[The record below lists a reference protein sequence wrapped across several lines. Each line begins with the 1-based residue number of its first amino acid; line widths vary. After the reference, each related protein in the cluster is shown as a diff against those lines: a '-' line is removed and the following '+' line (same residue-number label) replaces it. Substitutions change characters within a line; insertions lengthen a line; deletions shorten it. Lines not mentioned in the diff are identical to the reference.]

1 MDPLPSRPG
10 PSRPF
15 SEVARAWLE
24 WFGVARLAVTALAV
38 LAVGAGGF
46 WLLRSPAA
54 TIESALPYASRGGPA
69 AAVSSSTSASASPG
83 SGDAV
88 ASSTS
93 VPSPALIVYVAGAV
107 LSPGVYQVP
116 GNARVQHAVLAAG
129 GPAAGADLDAMNL
142 AAFIRDGDRIY
153 VPHRGAAVPAVVGA
167 TSGATTA
174 GNSASG
180 QPAIPIDL
188 NRAAAEE
195 LDSLPGVGPAT
206 AAAIVTYR
214 ERSGP
219 FASID
224 DLLKVPGIGP
234 AKVEALRS
242 LVKV

>member
-24 WFGVARLAVTALAV
+24 WFGVTRLAVTALAV

-54 TIESALPYASRGGPA
+54 TIESALPYASRGGPTA
-69 AAVSSSTSASASPG
+69 AISSSTSTAPVAG
-83 SGDAV
+83 VAV

-116 GNARVQHAVLAAG
+116 GNARVQQAVLAAG
-129 GPAAGADLDAMNL
+129 GPAADADLDAMNL
-142 AAFIRDGDRIY
+142 AAFILDGDRVY
-153 VPHRGAAVPAVVGA
+153 VPHKGAAVPAVVGA
-167 TSGATTA
+167 TSGAPSAGTSGSGQTTA
-174 GNSASG
+174 
-180 QPAIPIDL
+180 PIDL
-188 NRAAAEE
+188 NRAGAEE
-195 LDSLPGVGPAT
+195 LDALPGVGPAT

-234 AKVEALRS
+234 AKVEALRL

>member
-24 WFGVARLAVTALAV
+24 WFGVTRLAVTALAV

-54 TIESALPYASRGGPA
+54 TIESALPYASRGGPTA
-69 AAVSSSTSASASPG
+69 AISSSTSTAPVAG
-83 SGDAV
+83 VAV

-116 GNARVQHAVLAAG
+116 GNARVQQAVLAAG
-129 GPAAGADLDAMNL
+129 GAVADADLDAMNL
-142 AAFIRDGDRIY
+142 AAFLRDGDRVY
-153 VPHRGAAVPAVVGA
+153 VPHKGAAVPAVVGA
-167 TSGATTA
+167 TSGAPSAGTSGSGQTTA
-174 GNSASG
+174 
-180 QPAIPIDL
+180 PIDL
-188 NRAAAEE
+188 NRAGAEE
-195 LDSLPGVGPAT
+195 LDALPGVGPAT

-234 AKVEALRS
+234 AKVEALRL

>member
-24 WFGVARLAVTALAV
+24 WFGVTRLAVTALAV

-54 TIESALPYASRGGPA
+54 TIESALPYVSRGGPT
-69 AAVSSSTSASASPG
+69 AAVLSSASTSTAPVAG
-83 SGDAV
+83 VAV

-116 GNARVQHAVLAAG
+116 GNARVQQAVLAAG
-129 GPAAGADLDAMNL
+129 GPAADADLDAMNL
-142 AAFIRDGDRIY
+142 AAFILDGDRVY

-167 TSGATTA
+167 TSGAASA
-174 GNSASG
+174 GTSG
-180 QPAIPIDL
+180 SGKPATPIDL

-195 LDSLPGVGPAT
+195 LDALPGVGPAT

-234 AKVEALRS
+234 AKVEALRL